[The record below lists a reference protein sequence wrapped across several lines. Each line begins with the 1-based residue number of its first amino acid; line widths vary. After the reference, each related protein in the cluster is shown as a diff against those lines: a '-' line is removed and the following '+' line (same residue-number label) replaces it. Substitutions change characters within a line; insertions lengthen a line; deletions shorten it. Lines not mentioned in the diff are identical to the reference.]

1 MKDLRYSQDSIGDTF
16 GGHHPLY
23 ANMKLAEVADI
34 LREEGTTDY
43 LSLCAKGFTI
53 MSVNF
58 AGRIF
63 VTNNRSTFM
72 VKEVCTTRDI
82 VVNVFYSEKS
92 IGGSNIWILFLLEI
106 SGLMRHETFN
116 DQEDKWLN

>member
-1 MKDLRYSQDSIGDTF
+1 MIDLRYSQDSIGDTYE
-16 GGHHPLY
+16 GTHPLY
-23 ANMKLAEVADI
+23 ANMRLAEVADI

-72 VKEVCTTRDI
+72 VKEVCTTRDVPVI
-82 VVNVFYSEKS
+82 VYHSEKS
-92 IGGSNIWILFLLEI
+92 GS
-106 SGLMRHETFN
+106 
-116 DQEDKWLN
+116 K